1 MDSPEE
7 TQQVDS
13 TTDNPLP
20 APLTVSGTDT
30 IGIPQPVDPTST
42 TTDDVPSTGTTT
54 TTITITDTDTQEP
67 TATGTLEDP
76 STTDVEPTATGTT
89 TTDTN
94 TDTSSTSTSTSTSG
108 SNNNPR
114 TTEIPM
120 IAAMFPNQAVLSDL
134 GGSVSAVSAGET
146 IIVLDCLPGVT
157 SPCGGLAE
165 PITITTGTSTFDYTA
180 VYATASDGAEIVGC
194 DITPLVQIDCTT
206 SYTGHL
212 SEDAAATAITATSEI
227 SQGGISYE
235 TITITA
241 GIDLLPTETYV
252 TTDYGWII
260 AYTGPAQPTD
270 GPDPD
275 SGSSK
280 AWIAGPVVGGIVGLL
295 LILGAIWFWMRRR
308 KANGKRGAESNVE
321 TAELEGAFGVKDV
334 SKLDVNKSEL
344 PVREHATAELS
355 AEERAELSGEGPRE
369 RGRGELY
376 ELPP

>member
-54 TTITITDTDTQEP
+54 TTITITDTDTQGPP
-67 TATGTLEDP
+67 T
-76 STTDVEPTATGTT
+76 TTETT

-94 TDTSSTSTSTSTSG
+94 TDTSSTSTSTSTS
-108 SNNNPR
+108 SSTNNPR

-206 SYTGHL
+206 SYTRQT
-212 SEDAAATAITATSEI
+212 SEDAAATAISATSEV
-227 SQGGISYE
+227 SQAGISYE

-270 GPDPD
+270 EPDPD

-308 KANGKRGAESNVE
+308 KANGKRGVESNVE

-344 PVREHATAELS
+344 PVREYATAELS

-369 RGRGELY
+369 RGRGEVY